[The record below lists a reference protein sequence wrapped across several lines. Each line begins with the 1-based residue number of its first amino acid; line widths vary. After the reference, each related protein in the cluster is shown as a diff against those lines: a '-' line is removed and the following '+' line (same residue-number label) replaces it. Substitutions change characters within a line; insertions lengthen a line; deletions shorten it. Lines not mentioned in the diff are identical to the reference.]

1 MIKIGLL
8 GHCHYTRV
16 ALHHMLA
23 DLYGQK
29 GGVAIFPPNE
39 LHVEAAVKTT
49 RLDYLVISGYQ
60 DMLFL
65 SSVNTLLRNLYY
77 DPKRLIVLS
86 EQRLLPLIRH
96 FLTPHCT
103 HFDFIPLDQQCGAL
117 HRRLQVA
124 LFSPFAPRT
133 KTKHIRCL
141 LSSREYVVMK
151 ALYSG
156 ISVADLCTE
165 LNLSAKTVSA
175 HKLNALE
182 KLHYPQAGITNHALV
197 RAALQVS

>member
-23 DLYGQK
+23 SLYGQK
-29 GGVAIFPPNE
+29 GEVAIFPLNE

-49 RLDYLVISGYQ
+49 RLDYLIISGNQ
-60 DMLFL
+60 DMLFM
-65 SSVNTLLRNLYY
+65 SSVNTLLRTLYY

-103 HFDFIPLDQQCGAL
+103 HFDFISRDQHCAGL

-124 LFSPFAPRT
+124 LFSPLAPRT
-133 KTKHIRCL
+133 KTKHIRSL
-141 LSSREYVVMK
+141 LSSREYMVMR

-165 LNLSAKTVSA
+165 LSVSEKTVSA
-175 HKLNALE
+175 HKLHALE
-182 KLHYPQAGITNHALV
+182 KLHYRQAGITNHALV

>member
-8 GHCHYTRV
+8 GQCHYTGM
-16 ALHHMLA
+16 ALQHMLA

-29 GGVAIFPPNE
+29 GEVAVFPLNE
-39 LHVEAAVKTT
+39 LHVEAAVKTI

-65 SSVNTLLRNLYY
+65 SSVNTLLRNLDY

-86 EQRLLPLIRH
+86 EQRLLPLIKH

-103 HFDFIPLDQQCGAL
+103 HFDFIPLEQQCGAL

-124 LFSPFAPRT
+124 LFSPLPRT

-156 ISVADLCTE
+156 MSVADLCTE
-165 LNLSAKTVSA
+165 LSVSEKTVSA

-182 KLHYPQAGITNHALV
+182 KLHYPQAGVNHHSLV